1 MSRNGD
7 SSDLVP
13 EKMISSNVAKIPGQG
28 SVGLGSK
35 LVDTFVSLDP
45 EVQKQIV
52 ESAGQVGQK
61 GFEVIGSVTETSI
74 KTAGSVVETGIKTFG
89 NVAETGIK
97 SVESVAKT
105 YIENQ
110 AAVEMHQISCE
121 IELEKHKMD
130 LKSDLIK
137 NAMNAGMRG
146 QVELAKIDA
155 YSKKTTQDH
164 ERAVE
169 TQKSAAH
176 YMNNAL
182 KENNWEEARYALKAM
197 LDSENRREK
206 NSLPEDIIVFDDLD
220 EF

>member
-1 MSRNGD
+1 
-7 SSDLVP
+7 
-13 EKMISSNVAKIPGQG
+13 
-28 SVGLGSK
+28 
-35 LVDTFVSLDP
+35 
-45 EVQKQIV
+45 
-52 ESAGQVGQK
+52 
-61 GFEVIGSVTETSI
+61 
-74 KTAGSVVETGIKTFG
+74 
-89 NVAETGIK
+89 
-97 SVESVAKT
+97 
-105 YIENQ
+105 
-110 AAVEMHQISCE
+110 MHQISCE

-164 ERAVE
+164 ERAVKN
-169 TQKSAAH
+169 QKSAAH

-182 KENNWEEARYALKAM
+182 EKNNWEEARYALKAM

>member
-89 NVAETGIK
+89 DVAETGIK
-97 SVESVAKT
+97 SAENVAKA
-105 YIENQ
+105 YIESQ

-121 IELEKHKMD
+121 TELEKHKMN
-130 LKSDLIK
+130 LKADLIK
-137 NAMNAGMRG
+137 HSISAGIEGEVKLR
-146 QVELAKIDA
+146 KIDA

-164 ERAVE
+164 ERAVKN
-169 TQKSAAH
+169 QKSAAH

-182 KENNWEEARYALKAM
+182 EKNNWDEARFALKTM
-197 LDSENRREK
+197 FDSETRGEK

>member
-74 KTAGSVVETGIKTFG
+74 KTAGSVVETGIK
-89 NVAETGIK
+89 A
-97 SVESVAKT
+97 VESVAKT
-105 YIENQ
+105 YLENQ

-121 IELEKHKMD
+121 TELEKHKMD

-137 NAMNAGMRG
+137 NAMNAGLRG